1 MIFFLVNCL
10 KPFLIEIQLTFSV
23 VLASAV
29 QQSGIMLHQ
38 ENQMEKENYCMT
50 LLICEIQKNKTSE
63 QT

>member
-10 KPFLIEIQLTFSV
+10 KPFLIEIQLTFNV

-29 QQSGIMLHQ
+29 QRSGIMLHQ
-38 ENQMEKENYCMT
+38 ENQMEKENYCMA